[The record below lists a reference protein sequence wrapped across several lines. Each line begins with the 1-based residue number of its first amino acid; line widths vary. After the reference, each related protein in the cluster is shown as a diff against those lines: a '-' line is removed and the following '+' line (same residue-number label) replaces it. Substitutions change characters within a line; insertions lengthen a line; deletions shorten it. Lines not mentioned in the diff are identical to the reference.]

1 MLPKWTFVLAWG
13 VLQILAFHP
22 QFMKTVGVLGNGK
35 KHQQKCFPYVA
46 STTISRKAKT
56 VKTFERGSDL
66 FIFLTMPNNSDSVK
80 KSKHLKGQL

>member
-1 MLPKWTFVLAWG
+1 MDLC
-13 VLQILAFHP
+13 
-22 QFMKTVGVLGNGK
+22 LGLGGSSNLGLSSAVP
-35 KHQQKCFPYVA
+35 QKCFLYVA

-66 FIFLTMPNNSDSVK
+66 FIFLTMPNHSDSVK